1 MNRKPKKPKS
11 TLLKKTSGAAET
23 VQMLPMVAEFA
34 SNYGYPAISAL
45 GVGALAHVRRKLKKI
60 DKEFGGAK

>member
-11 TLLKKTSGAAET
+11 TLLKKTSGAAEVMQVGPIVT
-23 VQMLPMVAEFA
+23 DIVSYAI
-34 SNYGYPAISAL
+34 PAVGAL

>member
-1 MNRKPKKPKS
+1 
-11 TLLKKTSGAAET
+11 LLKKTSGAAET

-45 GVGALAHVRRKLKKI
+45 GIGALAHVRRKLKKI